1 MNPLNGLHLMMTL
14 HLWDTLTP
22 ERVEEW
28 LTDTP
33 DAIGMTRI
41 TAPSVMG
48 GGTGLIGFVVIAESH
63 LSLHQAGMVVWADV
77 FSCQDFKEQKT
88 LRMTADILRGK
99 LIAHTSISRVSE
111 PHLGNATRTDREVI

>member
-1 MNPLNGLHLMMTL
+1 MMTL